1 MRLINRREL
10 LVGALGVL
18 AGATTRIR
26 GAAAGPVT
34 TDQYGDQNQTLPR
47 RELPE
52 FARARG
58 PKVADLYRFAVNQG
72 RDLVYIPCYCG
83 CGNIGHTSNRTC
95 YITSEN
101 RDGTVTFT
109 SHAAT

>member
-1 MRLINRREL
+1 MTVISRREL
-10 LVGALGVL
+10 LFGAVGVL

-47 RELPE
+47 GQVPD
-52 FARARG
+52 FARSRG
-58 PKVADLYRFAVNQG
+58 PKVAELYRFAVDQA
-72 RDLVYIPCYCG
+72 RDLVYMPCYCG

-95 YITSEN
+95 YIKSESP
-101 RDGTVTFT
+101 DGTVTFT

>member
-1 MRLINRREL
+1 MMLISRREL
-10 LVGALGVL
+10 LFGALGVL
-18 AGATTRIR
+18 VDATTRIR

-34 TDQYGDQNQTLPR
+34 TDQDGDQNQTLPR
-47 RELPE
+47 RQLPD
-52 FARARG
+52 FARSGG
-58 PKVADLYRFAVNQG
+58 PKVQEAYRFAAEQG

-95 YITSEN
+95 YIKSEN

>member
-1 MRLINRREL
+1 MTLISRREL
-10 LVGALGVL
+10 LFGALGVL
-18 AGATTRIR
+18 VGATTRIR

-47 RELPE
+47 LQVPD
-52 FARARG
+52 FAKSRG
-58 PKVADLYRFAVNQG
+58 AKVEEAYRFAAEQG
-72 RDLVYIPCYCG
+72 RDLDYMPCYCG

-95 YITSEN
+95 YIKSEN
-101 RDGTVTFT
+101 RDGTLTFT